1 MKRGES
7 LSSSALINEAKM
19 EEMKSNKSKLP
30 SFLYIFL
37 ILHRYCFANPF
48 SRVWETTTDAAYE
61 FPIMLKYEEQ
71 KGKTWPRCH
80 VTVSGRA
87 S

>member
-1 MKRGES
+1 M
-7 LSSSALINEAKM
+7 SSSALINEAKM

-48 SRVWETTTDAAYE
+48 SIVWETTTDAAYE
-61 FPIMLKYEEQ
+61 FPIILKHGEVKRES
-71 KGKTWPRCH
+71 WPRCY
-80 VTVSGRA
+80 VTASGTA